1 MTITLRPGTPD
12 DAERCGQIIFEAFG
26 AIADQHNFPTD
37 FPVPEAGIGVA
48 GMLLSHPGFYCV
60 VAEDDGVIVG
70 SNFLDERGNIVGLG
84 PITVSPNGQNSGV
97 GRQLMQHM
105 LDRASEKNLVG
116 GRLLQ
121 AAYHNR
127 SLALYASLDFDV
139 QEICS
144 VVQGPNVQA
153 QVPGCTVRAT
163 TAADLDECNRGCML
177 VHGHERGGE
186 VSDSVQQGSGLVVE
200 RAGKITGYTTAI
212 GFFGHSVGESNEDVQ
227 AMIAATAEYFGPGL
241 IVPTRNTDLL
251 RWCMSNGLRIVQ
263 NLTLMTTGFY
273 QEPKGAYLSSIL
285 M

>member
-105 LDRASEKNLVG
+105 LDRAAEKNFG
-116 GRLLQ
+116 GVRLLQ

-127 SLALYASLDFDV
+127 SMALYANLDFDV

-144 VVQGPNVQA
+144 VVQGPKVQA
-153 QVPGCTVRAT
+153 PVPGCTVRAT
-163 TAADLDECNRGCML
+163 TGADLDECNRVCVQ

-186 VSDSVQQGSGLVVE
+186 VSDSIQQGSGLVVE
-200 RAGKITGYTTAI
+200 RGGKITGYTTGV
-212 GFFGHSVGESNEDVQ
+212 GFFGHSVGVGNEDIM

-273 QEPKGAYLSSIL
+273 QEPKGAYLTSIL